1 MDSGWITAPT
11 GRKLP
16 RLCDARHISFQVR
29 NDCKQVTFSY
39 MEATTRI
46 TKTTRRETAGEL
58 SLKLG
63 AFLLRVMGGG
73 SGEVFRMIDESGI
86 TFSQMKVLV
95 ELEAADEDARTVTAL
110 SEELGISAASA
121 SRAADGLVR
130 KKLATRVEDPDDRRV
145 RRLAPTAKGRDL
157 ADRIISARLAGLEDF
172 AGSLDRD
179 ERQKLE
185 AALDAL
191 LKRPEIAEIYTNYER
206 KVSR

>member
-1 MDSGWITAPT
+1 
-11 GRKLP
+11 
-16 RLCDARHISFQVR
+16 
-29 NDCKQVTFSY
+29 
-39 MEATTRI
+39 MEAATGKRTERP
-46 TKTTRRETAGEL
+46 TEL
-58 SLKLG
+58 ALKLG
-63 AFLLRVMGGG
+63 AFMLRCMGGG
-73 SGEVFRMIDESGI
+73 SSEVFRMIDESGL
-86 TFSQMKVLV
+86 TFSQMKALV
-95 ELEAADEDARTVTAL
+95 ELESADEDARTVTAL

-145 RRLAPTAKGRDL
+145 RRLALTKKGGDL

-172 AGSLDRD
+172 AESLDRD

-191 LKRPEIAEIYTNYER
+191 LKRPEIAEIYSNYER

>member
-1 MDSGWITAPT
+1 
-11 GRKLP
+11 
-16 RLCDARHISFQVR
+16 
-29 NDCKQVTFSY
+29 
-39 MEATTRI
+39 MEAATRDRN
-46 TKTTRRETAGEL
+46 KSGSGQTASEL
-58 SLKLG
+58 SIKLG
-63 AFLLRVMGGG
+63 AFLLRCMGGG
-73 SGEVFRMIDESGI
+73 SSEVFRMIDESGL

-110 SEELGISAASA
+110 SEELGISPPSA

-145 RRLAPTAKGRDL
+145 RRLALTAKGRDL

-172 AGSLDRD
+172 TDSLHRD

-191 LKRPEIAEIYTNYER
+191 LKRPEIAEIYATYER

>member
-1 MDSGWITAPT
+1 MEAATTSRTKSRTA
-11 GRKLP
+11 GKLP
-16 RLCDARHISFQVR
+16 
-29 NDCKQVTFSY
+29 
-39 MEATTRI
+39 
-46 TKTTRRETAGEL
+46 
-58 SLKLG
+58 LKLG
-63 AFLLRVMGGG
+63 AFLLRCMGGA
-73 SGEVFRMIDESGI
+73 SSEVFRVIDESGL

-95 ELEAADEDARTVTAL
+95 ELQAPDEDARTVTAL

-145 RRLAPTAKGRDL
+145 RRLTLTAKGREL

-172 AGSLDRD
+172 ADSLSVD

-191 LKRPEIAEIYTNYER
+191 LKRPEVAEIYSNMER
-206 KVSR
+206 KVGR